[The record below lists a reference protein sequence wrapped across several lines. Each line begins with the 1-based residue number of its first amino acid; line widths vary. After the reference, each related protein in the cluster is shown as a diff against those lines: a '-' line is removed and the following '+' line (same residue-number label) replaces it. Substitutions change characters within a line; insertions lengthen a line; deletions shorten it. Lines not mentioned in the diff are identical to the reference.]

1 MTPLRNVLFIM
12 LDQLRWDHL
21 ACNGHPAIRTPNID
35 ALARN
40 GVSFDSAFVQAG
52 VCGPS
57 RMSYYTGRYV
67 SSHGVTWNRVPLG
80 IEQLTIGDYLR
91 PLERKMAL
99 VGKSHVIADL
109 DGLARL
115 GIGVDNPV
123 HRQIS
128 QGGFDVIDRIDG
140 HGSPDGDSGYTAY
153 LLDRGYTSDD
163 PWRDYVVS
171 SMDEAGKIQSGWF
184 LRNVRLAARVAEE
197 HSETAYVTDTAIN
210 YMTSQCEKPWALHL
224 SYVKPHWPYIA
235 PAPFH
240 AMYDEN
246 DCLPIAKLA
255 TEIEDPHPV
264 YAAYLAQEESQSFAQ
279 DEIARHVRPAYMG
292 LISQVDMHI
301 GRVVDTLKRLN
312 LLDETLIVLTSDHGD
327 FGGDHWLGE
336 KDLFHDAVTR
346 IPMIVCDPREAAN
359 ATRGTRISSL
369 VEAVDVLPTILD
381 AIGSDYAGSP
391 IEGRSLLPLVFG
403 QAKEHKEFVISE
415 IDYSFRRVRRTLG
428 RKPHECRGIMIR
440 DARWKYVHWQGY
452 RPQLF
457 DLQED
462 PHEYMDLGTSTVH
475 QFIRQGFNEK
485 ILAWHSTR
493 RARKTLSD
501 QVVEKR
507 TDRAKELGIYY
518 GTW

>member
-1 MTPLRNVLFIM
+1 M

-21 ACNGHPAIRTPNID
+21 ACNGHPSIQTPHID
-35 ALARN
+35 ALARS
-40 GVSFDSAFVQAG
+40 GASFDAAFVQAG

-57 RMSYYTGRYV
+57 RMSFYTGRYV

-80 IEQLTIGDYLR
+80 VDQLTMGDYLR
-91 PLERKMAL
+91 PLGREIAL

-115 GIGVDNPV
+115 GIAAGDPI
-123 HRQIS
+123 HRRVS

-140 HGSPDGDSGYTAY
+140 HGAPDGDSGYTAY
-153 LLDRGYTSDD
+153 LLDHGYASAD
-163 PWRDYVVS
+163 PWADYVVS
-171 SMDEAGKIQSGWF
+171 GTDVHGQTQSGWF

-210 YMTSQCEKPWALHL
+210 YITSQGDKPWALHL

-240 AMYDEN
+240 RMYDEQA
-246 DCLPIAKLA
+246 CLPIAKAPSELD
-255 TEIEDPHPV
+255 DPHPV

-279 DEIARHVRPAYMG
+279 DHIARHVRPAYMG

-301 GRVVDTLKRLN
+301 GRVIETLKRLN
-312 LLDETLIVLTSDHGD
+312 MLDETLIVLTSDHGD
-327 FGGDHWLGE
+327 YGGDHWLGE
-336 KDLFHDAVTR
+336 KDLFHDPVTR
-346 IPMIVCDPREAAN
+346 IPLIVCDPREPAN
-359 ATRGTRISSL
+359 GSRGTRIDSF
-369 VEAVDVLPTILD
+369 VEAIDVLPTLLD

-391 IEGRSLLPLVFG
+391 LEGQSLLPLLHG
-403 QAKEHKEFVISE
+403 QAREHKEFVVAE

-428 RKPHECRGIMIR
+428 KAPNECRGTMLR
-440 DARWKYVHWQGY
+440 DGRWKYVHWQGF

-462 PHEYMDLGTSTVH
+462 PCEYVDLGTSANH
-475 QFIRQGFNEK
+475 QAIRQVFSER
-485 ILAWHSTR
+485 LLSWQSAR
-493 RARKTLSD
+493 RTRKTLSD
-501 QVVEKR
+501 TAVDQR

>member
-1 MTPLRNVLFIM
+1 MLFIM

-21 ACNGHPAIRTPNID
+21 ACNGHPTIRTPNID
-35 ALARN
+35 ALAQA

-91 PLERKMAL
+91 PLQRKIAL

-109 DGLARL
+109 DGLSRL
-115 GIGVDNPV
+115 GIRRDSPL
-123 HRQIS
+123 HQQIS

-140 HGSPDGDSGYTAY
+140 HGAPDGDSGYTPY
-153 LLDRGYTSDD
+153 LRAQGYAGDD
-163 PWRDYVVS
+163 PWSDYVVS
-171 SMDEAGKIQSGWF
+171 GVDALGKIQSGWF
-184 LRNVRLAARVAEE
+184 LRNVQLAARVAEE
-197 HSETAYVTDTAIN
+197 HSETAYVTDVAIN
-210 YMTSQCEKPWALHL
+210 YITAQCEKPWALHL

-240 AMYDEN
+240 NMYNQD
-246 DCLPIAKLA
+246 DCLPIAKVAAELLN
-255 TEIEDPHPV
+255 PHPV
-264 YAAYLAQEESQSFAQ
+264 YAAYLAQEESQTFAQ
-279 DEIARHVRPAYMG
+279 DKIAHHVRPAYMG
-292 LISQVDMHI
+292 LISQVDIHI
-301 GRVVDTLKRLN
+301 GRVVETLKRLN

-336 KDLFHDAVTR
+336 KDLFHDAVIR
-346 IPMIVCDPREAAN
+346 VPLIVCDPRESAN
-359 ATRGTRISSL
+359 ATRGTRNSSL
-369 VEAVDVLPTILD
+369 VEAIDVLPTLLD
-381 AIGSDYAGSP
+381 AIGSDHAGSP
-391 IEGRSLLPLVFG
+391 LEGRSLLPLVHG
-403 QAKEHKEFVISE
+403 QATAQKEFVVAE
-415 IDYSFRRVRRTLG
+415 IDYSFRRVRRLLG
-428 RKPHECRGIMIR
+428 REPYECRGVMIR
-440 DARWKYVHWQGY
+440 DARWKYVHWHGY

-462 PHEYMDLGTSTVH
+462 PNEYTDLGSSTMH
-475 QFIRQGFNEK
+475 QGVRQGLNEK
-485 ILAWHSTR
+485 ILAWRDTQR
-493 RARKTLSD
+493 VRKTLSD
-501 QVVEKR
+501 QLVESR